1 MNPCTEAKTSI
12 VPCCRVPQ
20 TTPDSARP
28 KNINAKKKSKNA
40 SKQNGEKKENKYI
53 KLKIISA
60 TAVARVCA
68 REYVC
73 VRNSN
78 VDTIPSTN
86 KTTLSGNCEIVSVAL
101 AFHFSLRTCATPH
114 TYTDELYSVVRRSSF
129 AREMRIFFSVWT
141 WWWWEYVYGIA
152 YTHPTDE
159 VVQQARATASS
170 QPEAQSDIPEL
181 NSSHYV

>member
-1 MNPCTEAKTSI
+1 MENEKRNIIIKMNPCTEAKTSI

-129 AREMRIFFSVWT
+129 AREMRIFFSV
-141 WWWWEYVYGIA
+141 
-152 YTHPTDE
+152 
-159 VVQQARATASS
+159 
-170 QPEAQSDIPEL
+170 
-181 NSSHYV
+181 